1 MLKLRA
7 SKCAPLFNSGSP
19 GLTPLQQATLDGLLA
34 KIQLTDAQAKKRDE
48 LVAKRDTKPDLSQ
61 GAKTLIEEII
71 DEKIYEY
78 KDQFWSKETDK
89 GINVEDEAIELYNRI
104 FFTSYNKLSDN
115 SEYAYLN
122 TPWLHGH
129 PDIVDYERLKVID
142 IKSSYTKKTFPKT
155 EEKAAKKVKDSGY
168 DWQVKAYLWMLRQMT
183 GLDWRDG
190 EVAYMLCNT
199 PEELLGEWDEPS
211 LHYVDHL
218 DDNMRATI
226 VKITLTDD
234 DIATIERWLKVADE
248 YANSYAKLLKNKN
261 L

>member
-19 GLTPLQQATLDGLLA
+19 GLTALQQATLDGLLS

-48 LVAKRDTKPDLSQ
+48 LVAKRDSKPELSQ

-71 DEKIYEY
+71 DEQVYEY

-89 GINVEDEAIELYNRI
+89 GINVEDEAIELYNRV

-115 SEYAYLN
+115 NEYAYLN
-122 TPWLHGH
+122 TPMLHGH
-129 PDIVDYERLKVID
+129 PDIVDAERLKVID

-199 PEELLGEWDEPS
+199 PEELLSEWDEPS

-226 VKITLTDD
+226 VRVTLTND
-234 DIATIERWLKVADE
+234 DIATIEKWLKAADE
-248 YANSYAKLLKNKN
+248 YADIYAKTLKTKN

>member
-19 GLTPLQQATLDGLLA
+19 GLTPLQAATLDGLLS
-34 KIQLTDAQAKKRDE
+34 KIELTAAQAKKRDE
-48 LVAKRDTKPDLSQ
+48 LVAKRDAKPDLSQ

-71 DEKIYEY
+71 DEKIYQY
-78 KDQFWSKETDK
+78 KDHFWSKETDK
-89 GINVEDEAIELYNRI
+89 GNAVEDEAIELYNRI
-104 FFTSYNKLSDN
+104 FFTNYSKTVDGD
-115 SEYAYLN
+115 EYAYLN
-122 TPWLHGH
+122 TELMHGH
-129 PDIVDYERLKVID
+129 PDVVDKERLKVLD

-155 EEKAAKKVKDSGY
+155 EEKAAKKVKESGY

-211 LHYVDHL
+211 LHYMDDI

-226 VKITLTDD
+226 VRVTLTDD
-234 DIATIERWLKVADE
+234 DIATIESWLKFANE
-248 YANSYAKLLKNKN
+248 YANKYINILKSKN
-261 L
+261 S

>member
-7 SKCAPLFNSGSP
+7 SKCAPLFNSGTP
-19 GLTPLQQATLDGLLA
+19 GLTPLQQATLEGLMT
-34 KIQLTDAQAKKRDE
+34 KIKLTDAQAKKRDE
-48 LVAKRDTKPDLSQ
+48 LVAKRDAKPELSV

-71 DEKIYEY
+71 DEKLYQY
-78 KDQFWSKETDK
+78 KDHFWSKETDK
-89 GINVEDEAIELYNRI
+89 GNAVEDEAIELYNRI
-104 FFTSYNKLSDN
+104 FFTNYSKTVDGDK
-115 SEYAYLN
+115 YAYLN
-122 TPWLHGH
+122 TPLMHGH
-129 PDIVDYERLKVID
+129 PDVVDAERLKVLD

-155 EEKAAKKVKDSGY
+155 EEKAAKKVKESGY

-211 LHYVDHL
+211 LHYMDDL
-218 DDNMRATI
+218 DDNMRATV
-226 VKITLTDD
+226 VKVTLTDD
-234 DIATIERWLKVADE
+234 DISTIENWLKVAND
-248 YANSYAKLLKNKN
+248 YANDYVKVLKTKN

>member
-19 GLTPLQQATLDGLLA
+19 GLTPVQQATLDGLLA

-71 DEKIYEY
+71 DEKVYQY

-89 GINVEDEAIELYNRI
+89 GNAVEDEAIELYNRI
-104 FFTSYNKLSDN
+104 FFTNYSKTVDGDK
-115 SEYAYLN
+115 YAYLD
-122 TPWLHGH
+122 TPLMHGH
-129 PDIVDYERLKVID
+129 PDVVDADRLKVLD

-155 EEKAAKKVKDSGY
+155 EEKASKKVKESGY

-211 LHYVDHL
+211 LHYMDDL
-218 DDNMRATI
+218 DDNMRATV
-226 VKITLTDD
+226 VKVTLTDD
-234 DIATIERWLKVADE
+234 DIATIENWLKVANE
-248 YANSYAKLLKNKN
+248 YAEKYISILKNKN